1 MTGRSYHYGK
11 VQNATH
17 SAKMIKAEDLLELYI
32 VLPAVV
38 ISVLA
43 SVFGYL
49 VYSVLFTSIEI
60 GTQEPVYGDLTVCYK
75 TGRGP
80 YKNTGMSF
88 FYTGMS

>member
-1 MTGRSYHYGK
+1 
-11 VQNATH
+11 
-17 SAKMIKAEDLLELYI
+17 MIKAEDLLELYI

-38 ISVLA
+38 ISVFA

-49 VYSVLFTSIEI
+49 VYSGLFTSIEI

-88 FYTGMS
+88 LHYYVLDLSITFVKIERP

>member
-1 MTGRSYHYGK
+1 
-11 VQNATH
+11 
-17 SAKMIKAEDLLELYI
+17 MIKAEDLLELYI

-49 VYSVLFTSIEI
+49 VYSGLFTSIEI

-80 YKNTGMSF
+80 YKNTGMIFLLWYELKLQRYSC
-88 FYTGMS
+88 